1 MRRQT
6 VTPEAGGKVDP
17 TQIGRALARV
27 GIELIP
33 VYSPK
38 PAAARSGCSQT
49 LQDGLPKELR
59 LAGITSMDAANRF
72 LADDYLPRH
81 DAFLPRPPEDAGSA
95 FAPFAGP
102 HEDILCVPEEQLV
115 GNMERKNRVLQ
126 IGLPPASAQPHRDGT
141 RVRSPRGRRQV
152 PCRTTNLRD
161 RSRR

>member
-1 MRRQT
+1 MRRRP

-17 TQIGRALARV
+17 TQIGRALAQV

-49 LQDGLPKELR
+49 LHDRLPKELR
-59 LAGITSMDAANRF
+59 LVGITSMDAANRF

-81 DAFLPRPPEDAGSA
+81 NAFLPRPPEDAASA

-102 HEDILCVPEEQLV
+102 HEDILCVPEEHPSATTTWAQ
-115 GNMERKNRVLQ
+115 E
-126 IGLPPASAQPHRDGT
+126 PCPADRPTAS
-141 RVRSPRGRRQV
+141 V
-152 PCRTTNLRD
+152 TTTS
-161 RSRR
+161 SRRHSG

>member
-17 TQIGRALARV
+17 TQIGRALAQV

-38 PAAARSGCSQT
+38 PAAARSGCSLT
-49 LQDGLPKELR
+49 LQDRLPKELR
-59 LAGITSMDAANRF
+59 LVGITSMDAANRF

-115 GNMERKNRVLQ
+115 GNHDMGRKNRVLQ
-126 IGLPPASAQPHRDGT
+126 IGLPPASP
-141 RVRSPRGRRQV
+141 
-152 PCRTTNLRD
+152 
-161 RSRR
+161 

>member
-17 TQIGRALARV
+17 TQIGRALAQV

-38 PAAARSGCSQT
+38 PAAARSGCSLT
-49 LQDGLPKELR
+49 LQDRLPKELR
-59 LAGITSMDAANRF
+59 LVGITSMDAANRF

-81 DAFLPRPPEDAGSA
+81 NAFLPRPPEDAASA

-115 GNMERKNRVLQ
+115 GNHDMGRKNRVLQ
-126 IGLPPASAQPHRDGT
+126 IGLPPALPGT
-141 RVRSPRGRRQV
+141 RVRPPRSRRRV
-152 PCRTTNLRD
+152 PCRTTNPRD